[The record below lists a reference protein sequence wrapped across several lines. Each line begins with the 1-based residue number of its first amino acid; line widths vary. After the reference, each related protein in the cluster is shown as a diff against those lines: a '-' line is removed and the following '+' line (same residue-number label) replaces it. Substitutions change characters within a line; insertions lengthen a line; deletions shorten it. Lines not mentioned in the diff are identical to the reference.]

1 MKNVFETQLQLQQQ
15 DPASD
20 PTQLIMVDDE
30 SWFRELIAEYLYDQ
44 CRLGTEQ
51 FASSSGFIQSY
62 REGDQ
67 RIILLDYEFTNDVNG
82 LTVLKHIRK
91 VNPFASVIML
101 SGQDDLEAA
110 VETLRYGAAD
120 YFLKTNKTVFANV
133 LSSIIKLLELQRINR
148 N

>member
-1 MKNVFETQLQLQQQ
+1 MNVFETQQKLREQAP
-15 DPASD
+15 DAGSS
-20 PTQLIMVDDE
+20 QLILVDDE
-30 SWFRELIAEYLYDQ
+30 SWFRELISEYLFDQ
-44 CRLGTEQ
+44 CRLRTEE

-67 RIILLDYEFTNDVNG
+67 RIIILDYEFTNDVNG
-82 LTVLKHIRK
+82 LTVLKHIRQ

-120 YFLKTNKTVFANV
+120 YFVKTNKTVFANV
-133 LSSIIKLLELQRINR
+133 LSSIIKLLELQRIAR